1 MEADAFVEMIH
12 QSAVYETAPVGY
24 TDQDYFLNMVVE
36 IKTDYTP
43 SELLTACQSIE
54 QSLGR
59 RRTIKNGPRT
69 IDLDILVYEN
79 KTLQSE
85 QLTIP
90 HPRMKERAFVL
101 VPLAEIDESIEID
114 GKQVREYVSKLPQD
128 DLADVRKRGTN

>member
-1 MEADAFVEMIH
+1 M
-12 QSAVYETAPVGY
+12 
-24 TDQDYFLNMVVE
+24 
-36 IKTDYTP
+36 
-43 SELLTACQSIE
+43 
-54 QSLGR
+54 
-59 RRTIKNGPRT
+59 
-69 IDLDILVYEN
+69 DILVYEN

-128 DLADVRKRGTN
+128 DLADVRKRETN